1 VDGEYITALEREEGE
16 NGEENKDSAWVV
28 GLAFRPLE
36 SVPLALVTRY
46 EDFDDD
52 QSGGQDEVL
61 DYRYVAG
68 FSYKFLKWAT
78 FFFEYDYWKYE
89 RESGS
94 EAADQVN
101 SLHFRIG
108 LAF

>member
-1 VDGEYITALEREEGE
+1 V
-16 NGEENKDSAWVV
+16 
-28 GLAFRPLE
+28 PLE
-36 SVPLALVTRY
+36 LVTRY

-52 QSGGQDEVL
+52 ESGDQDEVL

-78 FFFEYDYWKYE
+78 FLFEYDYLKYE

-94 EAADQVN
+94 DAADQVI